1 MTEQELKKYLQTEF
15 PQENEACEWKEYKSL
30 KHSFSG
36 TSGND
41 IISYVSALAN
51 MEGGSLVIG
60 IEDNTHNIIGIQDF
74 NNHTAQNIRLR
85 ILSKCP
91 NLDSEHFTIED
102 IETSD
107 SKKKVWIFHIPKHLA
122 RRPVSAHERYWQ
134 RVDDSLVELRK
145 ERLEAILKEPIFT
158 NDDWSAQIVQ
168 NATLDDLE
176 PKAIEKARKE
186 YKEKNPRKA
195 IECDT
200 WDDITFLNKA
210 KITLQGKITNTAL
223 LLLGKEE
230 ASHFLSPAVAKIS
243 WILKDE
249 NNVELDYEHFG
260 IPFLL
265 SSSEVFSR
273 IRNLTYRYIKDNSL
287 FPTEI
292 KMYDAFVIREAL
304 HNCIAHQDYNL
315 QGRITVVEKPDELLF
330 SNLGEFI
337 PKSIERVIEQ
347 DAPQEYYRNQF
358 LADAMVNLNMIDTIG
373 TTNFTAI
380 GASVGSGAG
389 SMFVATGVGSGT
401 GSAYRVAS
409 AMVKRQVIESE
420 YNQLDLESSSLTS
433 VTVATGSKSL
443 TTEKNKAYKVNDAL
457 IITSRVNPLNY
468 MVGTVTSYSN
478 TTGVLV
484 ANISSVVGSGTFAD
498 WIIHGESTNVVNYS
512 GRLILANVIGTFDNT
527 GYIRVGIINVALPNG
542 DTSTP
547 VSQISILPGGNYQ
560 FVQNNFLAS
569 ADTKKIYG
577 TDSLNRAFEFD
588 GDVYIPI
595 RTQITI
601 DAPTQ
606 IAVVNNT
613 GDTQLVLSY
622 FGQVLFS
629 AIGSPHDFRT
639 TSLGFQDLGF
649 GDTITGMSS
658 QVGGVLAVFC
668 RDSVHQ
674 AVIDSGTGLWI
685 SKLISPELGA
695 IHYGVLNLGGLYA
708 FDDKGIVKIVP
719 SYVFGGFEHDTVSR
733 AIQPV
738 IDKFREKIVATAA
751 FKSKN
756 QCRFYASDG
765 SGICMTMAQGANGIE
780 HHFTQFQYPISVS
793 YAWHGEDASGR
804 DIVLIG
810 DESGFVYVANKG
822 SSFDGQ
828 EITAYIRT
836 AFNNLKSPSAIKR
849 FRKME
854 VEVSTVGY
862 SEIRFNPDFSYADPD
877 VATHIFRNETINGV
891 GGYWDEALFSTFYYD
906 GKIIS
911 QPEMRLFGSGTNI
924 GLVIFSKSAIDF
936 GHTLSGVILHY
947 TPRKLNR

>member
-373 TTNFTAI
+373 
-380 GASVGSGAG
+380 SGIKR
-389 SMFVATGVGSGT
+389 MFLKQKERFFPMPDFDLSLPNKVAVNITGRIWDENYT
-401 GSAYRVAS
+401 KLL
-409 AMVKRQVIESE
+409 MNKT
-420 YNQLDLESSSLTS
+420 DLELKTVVLLDRVQKNLPIDDEEIKELKKFGLIEGRKPNLHVSSA
-433 VTVATGSKSL
+433 VAKITNDKASYIRKRGIDDEYCKKIILDYLKEFKEGKKDDFEKILLDKLPEILDISQK
-443 TTEKNKAYKVNDAL
+443 KNKIKNILQSMKNQGKIKVE
-457 IITSRVNPLNY
+457 
-468 MVGTVTSYSN
+468 GK
-478 TTGVLV
+478 
-484 ANISSVVGSGTFAD
+484 F
-498 WIIHGESTNVVNYS
+498 W
-512 GRLILANVIGTFDNT
+512 
-527 GYIRVGIINVALPNG
+527 
-542 DTSTP
+542 
-547 VSQISILPGGNYQ
+547 
-560 FVQNNFLAS
+560 
-569 ADTKKIYG
+569 K
-577 TDSLNRAFEFD
+577 
-588 GDVYIPI
+588 
-595 RTQITI
+595 
-601 DAPTQ
+601 
-606 IAVVNNT
+606 
-613 GDTQLVLSY
+613 
-622 FGQVLFS
+622 
-629 AIGSPHDFRT
+629 
-639 TSLGFQDLGF
+639 
-649 GDTITGMSS
+649 
-658 QVGGVLAVFC
+658 
-668 RDSVHQ
+668 
-674 AVIDSGTGLWI
+674 I
-685 SKLISPELGA
+685 SK
-695 IHYGVLNLGGLYA
+695 
-708 FDDKGIVKIVP
+708 
-719 SYVFGGFEHDTVSR
+719 
-733 AIQPV
+733 
-738 IDKFREKIVATAA
+738 
-751 FKSKN
+751 
-756 QCRFYASDG
+756 
-765 SGICMTMAQGANGIE
+765 
-780 HHFTQFQYPISVS
+780 
-793 YAWHGEDASGR
+793 
-804 DIVLIG
+804 
-810 DESGFVYVANKG
+810 
-822 SSFDGQ
+822 
-828 EITAYIRT
+828 
-836 AFNNLKSPSAIKR
+836 
-849 FRKME
+849 
-854 VEVSTVGY
+854 
-862 SEIRFNPDFSYADPD
+862 
-877 VATHIFRNETINGV
+877 
-891 GGYWDEALFSTFYYD
+891 
-906 GKIIS
+906 
-911 QPEMRLFGSGTNI
+911 
-924 GLVIFSKSAIDF
+924 
-936 GHTLSGVILHY
+936 
-947 TPRKLNR
+947 